1 MEGISS
7 CFLIPSRPLLHY
19 GSSNF
24 FEIFHVLSRH
34 RFPRIIPRYT
44 CFAAK
49 AATFGLEKCIR
60 SPRGSIETAG
70 KQLDFR
76 IPWYFLFQVE
86 NEFDIIFYDESSSGL
101 LIRNWKISGSL
112 VSRSVGY
119 VCLFYFFK
127 YQSDTWENM
136 RFISKFFELS
146 VCNKYLIKYFIY
158 Y

>member
-34 RFPRIIPRYT
+34 RFPRIIWRYT

-49 AATFGLEKCIR
+49 AATFDLEKCVR

-76 IPWYFLFQVE
+76 IPWYFLFEVE
-86 NEFDIIFYDESSSGL
+86 NEFDIIFYDEYESSSGL
-101 LIRNWKISGSL
+101 LIRNWEISGSL
-112 VSRSVGY
+112 ISRSY
-119 VCLFYFFK
+119 VCLFYFL
-127 YQSDTWENM
+127 D
-136 RFISKFFELS
+136 IS
-146 VCNKYLIKYFIY
+146 LISGSTE
-158 Y
+158 

>member
-34 RFPRIIPRYT
+34 RFPRIIPRNT

-49 AATFGLEKCIR
+49 AATFGLEKCVR

-76 IPWYFLFQVE
+76 IPWYFLFEVE
-86 NEFDIIFYDESSSGL
+86 NEFEIIFYDESSFGL

-112 VSRSVGY
+112 VSRSWDMFVSFIFLNINSISGRARD
-119 VCLFYFFK
+119 LFQNFLN
-127 YQSDTWENM
+127 YQ
-136 RFISKFFELS
+136 FVIS
-146 VCNKYLIKYFIY
+146 I
-158 Y
+158 